1 MDYALVAD
9 SSCEL
14 TGEIKEKIP
23 VTSVPLTM
31 TAGGKE
37 YVDDE
42 RLDVEAFLR
51 AIETSRD
58 TPRSSCP
65 SPEQYADA
73 FAASPADRVFA
84 VTLSSKLS
92 GSYSSALIGSKLEQA
107 RGKTVHIFD
116 SKSASAGELLTA
128 LKIAELAGLKAD
140 FQTIVE
146 QTQLFINNMKTFF
159 VLENTDIMVKNGRM
173 NPLLGKALGLLNIRL
188 ILGSDGE
195 GSIKLFSKARGAAAA
210 LHRLA
215 ETITENCAGRT
226 EGKLVITHC
235 MNPQGAAALA
245 DEVKASCKFES
256 IDILPTNGLSS
267 MYASRGGIIAAF

>member
-14 TGEIKEKIP
+14 NAGIKEKIP

-42 RLDVEAFLR
+42 RLDIEAFLK
-51 AIETSRD
+51 AVENSRE

-65 SPEQYADA
+65 SPQQYADA
-73 FAASPADRVFA
+73 FASSPADKVFA

-107 RGKTVHIFD
+107 RGKTIHIFD
-116 SKSASAGELLTA
+116 SKSASAGELMTA
-128 LKIAELAGLKAD
+128 LKIAELAARDEGFDA
-140 FQTIVE
+140 IVKE
-146 QTQLFINNMKTFF
+146 TERFIQGMKTFF

-210 LHRLA
+210 LNRLA
-215 ETITENCAGRT
+215 ETIKENCSHTSGGR
-226 EGKLVITHC
+226 LVITHC
-235 MNPQGAAALA
+235 LNPQAAAALA
-245 DEVKASCKFES
+245 DEVREACRFDS
-256 IDILPTNGLSS
+256 IDILQTGGLSS
-267 MYASRGGIIAAF
+267 MYASRGGVIAAF

>member
-14 TGEIKEKIP
+14 TDEIKGKIP
-23 VTSVPLTM
+23 VTTVPLTM

-42 RLDVEAFLR
+42 HLDIEAFLS
-51 AIETSRD
+51 AIENSRD

-65 SPEQYADA
+65 SPQQYADA
-73 FAASPADRVFA
+73 FAASPADKVFA

-128 LKIAELAGLKAD
+128 LKIAQLAGLKAD
-140 FQTIVE
+140 YKTVVD
-146 QTQLFINNMKTFF
+146 QTQRFIDNMKTFF

-215 ETITENCAGRT
+215 ETVTENCANASGGR
-226 EGKLVITHC
+226 LVITHC

-245 DEVKASCKFES
+245 DEVKAACRFDS
-256 IDILPTNGLSS
+256 IDMLQTSGLSS

>member
-14 TGEIKEKIP
+14 TAEIKEKIP
-23 VTSVPLTM
+23 VTVVPLTM
-31 TAGGKE
+31 TVGETE
-37 YVDDE
+37 YRDDE
-42 RLDVEAFLR
+42 NLDVGTFLD
-51 AIETSRD
+51 AMEKSRD

-65 SPEQYADA
+65 PPEEYARA
-73 FAASPADRVFA
+73 FAESPADKVFA

-92 GSYSSALIGSKLEQA
+92 GSYSSALIGSKLEEA

-116 SKSASAGELLTA
+116 SKSASAGQLLTA

-140 FQTIVE
+140 FKTIVE
-146 QTQLFINNMKTFF
+146 ETERFISAMKTFF

-195 GSIKLFSKARGAAAA
+195 GNIKLFSKTRGAAAA

-215 ETITENCAGRT
+215 ETITENCSRRT
-226 EGKLVITHC
+226 GGKLVISHC
-235 MNPQGAAALA
+235 MNPQGAASLA
-245 DEVKASCKFES
+245 AEVKAACRFDS
-256 IDILPTNGLSS
+256 IDILPTGGLSS
-267 MYASRGGIIAAF
+267 MYASRGGVIAAF

>member
-14 TGEIKEKIP
+14 TAEIKETIP
-23 VTSVPLTM
+23 AAGVPLTM

-42 RLDVEAFLR
+42 RLDVDAFLR
-51 AIETSRD
+51 DIENSRD

-65 SPEQYADA
+65 SPEDYANA
-73 FAASPADRVFA
+73 FAASPAEKVFA

-92 GSYSSALIGSKLEQA
+92 GSYTSALIGSKLEQA

-116 SKSASAGELLTA
+116 SKSASAGETLTA

-146 QTQLFINNMKTFF
+146 ETQRFINNMKTFF

-215 ETITENCAGRT
+215 ETVTENRAGSSGGR
-226 EGKLVITHC
+226 LVITHC

-245 DEVKASCKFES
+245 GEVREACRF
-256 IDILPTNGLSS
+256 DGVDLLQTGGLSS